1 MKQTLIFILAIFSSF
16 TYANPVLSDAEKISA
31 VKYLVSDGTL
41 VAEFDYVNPEKLKTF
56 EDYDFTV
63 ESAPCTVL
71 GDYYSADDDNNTIY
85 TVKVESKDFKFM
97 CRTVVGMKDN
107 ERRLYM
113 VGSVYD
119 CMSRPFDF
127 SQSTIDDYKYFGS
140 MCEDSNRS
148 KYIQIVDHQYL
159 ELFHPDKYFKLVAYN
174 SK

>member
-1 MKQTLIFILAIFSSF
+1 MKQTLIFILAIFSGFSH
-16 TYANPVLSDAEKISA
+16 ANPVMTDAEKLSS

-41 VAEFDYVNPEKLKTF
+41 VAEFDYVNSEQLKAF

-71 GDYYSADDDNNTIY
+71 GDYYSSTDDNNTVY
-85 TVKVESKDFKFM
+85 TVKVESKDFRFM
-97 CRTVVGMKDN
+97 CRAVVGMKEN

-127 SQSTIDDYKYFGS
+127 SQSKVADYKYFGS
-140 MCEDSNRS
+140 MCENDNRS
-148 KYIQIVDHQYL
+148 KFIKTVDYSYL
-159 ELFHPDKYFKLVAYN
+159 ELFHPEKYFKIIAYN
-174 SK
+174 TK